1 LTAGFEFFVA
11 RRYLKARR
19 KEAVISVITA
29 ISIVGVAAGVMA
41 LIIALAVNNG
51 FHNTLQR
58 NLLAAMA
65 HINVRAKLDADAGI
79 DHWEE
84 MVERIRKVPHVTAVS
99 PVLYGLVL
107 MSGPMQQKGAQI
119 KGVDVKAELAI
130 SETLRHLKQG
140 SAERLVELENAD
152 VPGIILGSKLAEE
165 TGMMYN
171 SIVTVI
177 SPQGELVPM
186 IGVRP
191 SIKKFRVVGIF
202 DTGFYE
208 IDDSWAFTTLKGAQ
222 RLLSLPD
229 LVNSIEI
236 NVDDLERAPQI
247 AQDIEKVI
255 GKRYGT
261 TTWVEQNRQLNA
273 ALHMERT
280 VTIITI
286 GLIELVAALNILITL
301 VMMVMEKYR
310 DIGVM
315 MSMGARQGQI
325 RRIFMLQGVLI
336 GIVGT
341 AVGLVVGFTLC
352 YLANKYHWVPLSE
365 QVYSLSFVPF
375 EARWWDGLW
384 VAAAA
389 ILVSFL
395 ATIYP
400 ARNATRV
407 SPVEV
412 IRYE

>member
-1 LTAGFEFFVA
+1 LTAGFELFVA

-29 ISIVGVAAGVMA
+29 ISIVGVSAGVMA

-65 HINVRAKLDADAGI
+65 HISVRAKENADSGI

-84 MVERIRKVPHVTAVS
+84 MTERIRKVPHVTAVS

-140 SAERLVELENAD
+140 SVERLTALEDAEI
-152 VPGIILGSKLAEE
+152 PGIILGSKIAED
-165 TGMMYN
+165 TGMMLD

-177 SPQGELVPM
+177 TQPVEMAGPL
-186 IGVRP
+186 GVRP
-191 SIKKFRVVGIF
+191 RIKRFRVVGIF

-208 IDDSWAFTTLKGAQ
+208 IDDLWAFTTLKTAQ
-222 RLLSLPD
+222 RLFALPD
-229 LVNSIEI
+229 VINSIEI
-236 NVDDLERAPQI
+236 NVDDLERAPEF
-247 AQDIEKVI
+247 AQQVEKAA

-273 ALHMERT
+273 ALHMERL

-315 MSMGARQGQI
+315 MSMGARRQQI

-341 AVGLVVGFTLC
+341 AIGLAIGFTLC
-352 YLANKYHWVPLSE
+352 YFANKYRWVPLSE

>member
-1 LTAGFEFFVA
+1 
-11 RRYLKARR
+11 
-19 KEAVISVITA
+19 
-29 ISIVGVAAGVMA
+29 MA
-41 LIIALAVNNG
+41 DV
-51 FHNTLQR
+51 
-58 NLLAAMA
+58 
-65 HINVRAKLDADAGI
+65 
-79 DHWEE
+79 E
-84 MVERIRKVPHVTAVS
+84 MVSIEALTPDRA
-99 PVLYGLVL
+99 
-107 MSGPMQQKGAQI
+107 
-119 KGVDVKAELAI
+119 
-130 SETLRHLKQG
+130 TLRVK
-140 SAERLVELENAD
+140 
-152 VPGIILGSKLAEE
+152 
-165 TGMMYN
+165 
-171 SIVTVI
+171 
-177 SPQGELVPM
+177 
-186 IGVRP
+186 
-191 SIKKFRVVGIF
+191 
-202 DTGFYE
+202 
-208 IDDSWAFTTLKGAQ
+208 TTLKGAQ